1 MANTYVRLHP
11 ERIPDSSW
19 ASIIKN
25 RCTAIFKER
34 FAGYTPPI
42 QTHLEP
48 CGEGRPANLVRV
60 VGAEYF
66 RRDFAAEKQES
77 NRLIH
82 HTVVRFSLNNE
93 QERAFRIISN
103 HVSATTNE
111 QLKMYLG
118 GMGGTGKS
126 QVIKALIYLFG
137 QRKEDYRF
145 IVLASTGT
153 AAALLNGSTYH
164 KALGIYRKSDV
175 GEDFS
180 RSESAVLNEVRSHL
194 QGVQYVFIDEISMIA
209 CHELYAIS
217 ARLAQISGMHDVPF
231 GGMNVI
237 LAGDFAQLSPDFG
250 SPLYD
255 GNVARYV
262 NAKMSV
268 REQETVIGKVL
279 WHQIT
284 TAVIL
289 VQNMRQKTQTDAEAK
304 LRTALENMRY
314 AACTAEDIVFL
325 QTLIAGKSD
334 SSPCL
339 SDPRFRNVSIIT
351 ARNNQRDRIN
361 EEGSRRFAADHGLRL
376 AHFYSL
382 DKLAGDY
389 DPKTRQRRRKRR
401 RNRANIMQVPTLSG
415 LTKADQEALWECCPH
430 MSNHIPAKLSLCVG
444 MPVMIR
450 NNKATELCVTK
461 GQEAVV
467 VGWDA
472 SDGPYDRQV
481 LETLFVQLINPPKD
495 VQLAD
500 LPMNVIP
507 LTKTMSSIQCKA
519 VN

>member
-1 MANTYVRLHP
+1 MTKKEKANLQNSLSRKTDSKNTYHQFVDGHPMCSTHVVKCDFDRTRYVVPNIVGGALLRYDCGNREYYCCAMLTLFHPWRDALSVKQLSETWESAFNRCSFSTRQKQLMQNFNLRYECLDAHDDFHAQLKMKIPTRTPWYNDGESDAEDDDFVKIPLAGKIDHGVLRSSYCYGLKMMDSILSILRNARWLDQGSEVVANTHVRLHP
-11 ERIPDSSW
+11 ERIPGSSW

-34 FAGYTPPI
+34 CAGYTPPI

-60 VGAEYF
+60 VGAKYF

-82 HTVVRFSLNNE
+82 HTVVHFSLNNE
-93 QERAFRIISN
+93 QERAFQIISN

-137 QRKEDYRF
+137 QRKEDHRF
-145 IVLASTGT
+145 IVLAPTGT

-180 RSESAVLNEVRSHL
+180 RSESAVLNEVRSRL

-209 CHELYAIS
+209 CYELYAIS

-237 LAGDFAQLSPDFG
+237 LVGDFAQLSPVFG

-262 NAKMSV
+262 NTKMSV

-284 TAVIL
+284 TTVIL
-289 VQNMRQKTQTDAEAK
+289 VQNMRQKMQTDVDAK
-304 LRTALENMRY
+304 LRTALENM
-314 AACTAEDIVFL
+314 
-325 QTLIAGKSD
+325 
-334 SSPCL
+334 
-339 SDPRFRNVSIIT
+339 
-351 ARNNQRDRIN
+351 
-361 EEGSRRFAADHGLRL
+361 
-376 AHFYSL
+376 
-382 DKLAGDY
+382 
-389 DPKTRQRRRKRR
+389 
-401 RNRANIMQVPTLSG
+401 
-415 LTKADQEALWECCPH
+415 
-430 MSNHIPAKLSLCVG
+430 
-444 MPVMIR
+444 
-450 NNKATELCVTK
+450 
-461 GQEAVV
+461 
-467 VGWDA
+467 
-472 SDGPYDRQV
+472 
-481 LETLFVQLINPPKD
+481 
-495 VQLAD
+495 
-500 LPMNVIP
+500 
-507 LTKTMSSIQCKA
+507 
-519 VN
+519 